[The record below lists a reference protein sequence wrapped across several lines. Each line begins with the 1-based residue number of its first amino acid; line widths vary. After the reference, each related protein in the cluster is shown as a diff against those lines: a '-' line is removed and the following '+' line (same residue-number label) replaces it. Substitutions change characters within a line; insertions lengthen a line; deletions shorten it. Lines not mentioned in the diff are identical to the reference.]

1 MVDCVLNAT
10 GARASLPPPH
20 MAGDAAA
27 HHGGGAAP
35 AAVQH
40 AAYFGAMPIAG
51 GEWKLYFDLRREG
64 QRPLWLATDRKHRDD
79 PASSHALTLSELT
92 LTDLTARRP
101 VVEALIHAG
110 FVEHHFAGGQ
120 VAFHD
125 GDLQKFSE
133 IAREEAAS
141 HGVRLGCVFRLRDPG
156 LGLRLSDEQI
166 LRMLGAGELFL
177 PEGVHYRPLRK
188 ALRGPGLWG
197 KCRFPIDNDH
207 DEL

>member
-1 MVDCVLNAT
+1 MTSC
-10 GARASLPPPH
+10 R
-20 MAGDAAA
+20 
-27 HHGGGAAP
+27 
-35 AAVQH
+35 
-40 AAYFGAMPIAG
+40 
-51 GEWKLYFDLRREG
+51 
-64 QRPLWLATDRKHRDD
+64 
-79 PASSHALTLSELT
+79 
-92 LTDLTARRP
+92 LTARRP

>member
-1 MVDCVLNAT
+1 M
-10 GARASLPPPH
+10 GGS
-20 MAGDAAA
+20 GSAA
-27 HHGGGAAP
+27 
-35 AAVQH
+35 
-40 AAYFGAMPIAG
+40 
-51 GEWKLYFDLRREG
+51 
-64 QRPLWLATDRKHRDD
+64 
-79 PASSHALTLSELT
+79 
-92 LTDLTARRP
+92 
-101 VVEALIHAG
+101 
-110 FVEHHFAGGQ
+110 Q